1 MSDQFVFDFG
11 KECFPD
17 FEDFQGQGN
26 NELIKTLKEQ
36 VESFVYLWGEQGS
49 GKTTLLKSWVA
60 KAQQEGKPATYLD
73 VATMGLPESARE
85 LDFIAIDGVEALN
98 EEEQIRLFSIF
109 NQFKDQQQGYL
120 LISANTPP
128 NRLSVR
134 EDLRT
139 RMGFCLVYE
148 VVPLTDSEKISLLS
162 AMAKSRQIHLSDDVF
177 VYLLNHW
184 KRDIDSLVQILEQLD
199 RYSLATKKPITVFL
213 VKKLLNLNADYF
225 DHL

>member
-60 KAQQEGKPATYLD
+60 KAQQEGKLATYID
-73 VATMGLPESARE
+73 VATMGLPESVRE
-85 LDFIAIDGVEALN
+85 SDFIAIDGVEALN

-213 VKKLLNLNADYF
+213 VKKLLNLTK
-225 DHL
+225 